1 MEEGP
6 MTSSAFERYRQASAA
21 RSSLPWLLAGSLI
34 VAICWLLATGAVI
47 YGGAYLYAYV
57 GPIFGPEPLTF
68 DQGGFTSRFLA
79 SPIGVISTLL
89 TFAGV
94 WLGVWVAMRFLH
106 REPVSRLFGAGLRLS
121 RPGFVNGLIAVL
133 FTSAL
138 TEIGFYLLAPEIHRG
153 SVSLGVWFVVFVPV
167 VLLAFIQTSSEEI
180 LFRGY
185 LLRGL
190 AARFR
195 SPLVWAVLPTL
206 LFTLLH
212 WNAGSRP
219 AMNIGV
225 LVSIGGFAALL
236 VALVYATGNLGAA
249 MGAHLGNNLIGFL
262 FISHENALSPF
273 ALYRGATLA
282 ELPWTAGQAVA
293 IVGMSIVSIL
303 ITLALLLHPRSPLK
317 VGPDT
322 APSGDRVAAS
332 APQS

>member
-1 MEEGP
+1 

-34 VAICWLLATGAVI
+34 IAVCWLLATGAVI
-47 YGGAYLYAYV
+47 YGGAYFYAYV
-57 GPIFGPEPLTF
+57 GPVFGPEPLTF

-79 SPIGVISTLL
+79 SPIGVVSTLL

-106 REPVSRLFGAGLRLS
+106 RERVGRLFGASRRLS
-121 RPGFVNGLIAVL
+121 RTGFVNGLIAVL
-133 FTSAL
+133 FTSVL
-138 TEIGFYLLAPEIHRG
+138 TEIGFYLLAPELQRG
-153 SVSLGVWFVVFVPV
+153 PVSLGLWFAVFVPV
-167 VLLAFIQTSSEEI
+167 VLLALVQTSSEEI

-185 LLRGL
+185 LLRGR

-212 WNAGSRP
+212 WNTGAVA
-219 AMNIGV
+219 AMNVGV

-262 FISHENALSPF
+262 FISHENTLSPF
-273 ALYRGATLA
+273 ALYRGATLSS
-282 ELPWTAGQAVA
+282 LPWTAGQAIA
-293 IVGMSIVSIL
+293 IVGMSIAAIL
-303 ITLALLLHPRSPLK
+303 ITLLLLLHPRSPLK
-317 VGPDT
+317 VTPDAGP
-322 APSGDRVAAS
+322 AGDAA
-332 APQS
+332 ATQPPQP

>member
-1 MEEGP
+1 
-6 MTSSAFERYRQASAA
+6 MTIHSAAFERFRRSAGP
-21 RSSLPWLLAGSLI
+21 RSSLPRLLAGVIIIAL
-34 VAICWLLATGAVI
+34 CWLAVTGAVI
-47 YGGAYLYAYV
+47 VGGVYLDDIV
-57 GPIFGPEPLTF
+57 GPWFGNGRLTF
-68 DQGGFTSRFLA
+68 DEGGTVTGFLA
-79 SPIGVISTLL
+79 SPLGVVATLL
-89 TFAGV
+89 TFCGI

-106 REPVSRLFGAGLRLS
+106 REPVSRLFGASLRLS

-133 FTSAL
+133 LTSAL
-138 TEIGFYLLAPEIHRG
+138 TEIGFYLLAPELNRG
-153 SVSLGVWFVVFVPV
+153 SVSLTVWFIVFVPV

-195 SPLVWAVLPTL
+195 SPLVWAVLPAL

-212 WNAGSRP
+212 WNTGS
-219 AMNIGV
+219 ATGMNIGV

-249 MGAHLGNNLIGFL
+249 MGAHLGNNLVGFL

-282 ELPWTAGQAVA
+282 GLPWTPGQAVV
-293 IVGMSIVSIL
+293 IVGMSIASIL
-303 ITLALLLHPRSPLK
+303 ITLALLLHPRSPLR
-317 VGPDT
+317 VEPD
-322 APSGDRVAAS
+322 AAL
-332 APQS
+332 ADDPPHPQP

>member
-1 MEEGP
+1 MIF
-6 MTSSAFERYRQASAA
+6 SSAAFERYRQMPAGKSG
-21 RSSLPWLLAGSLI
+21 LPRLLAGVVI
-34 VAICWLLATGAVI
+34 IAFCWLAVTGAVI
-47 YGGAYLYAYV
+47 VGGVYLDDIV
-57 GPIFGPEPLTF
+57 GPWFGPGRLTF
-68 DQGGFTSRFLA
+68 DGGSTVTRFLA
-79 SPIGVISTLL
+79 SPLGVVATLL
-89 TFAGV
+89 TFSGI
-94 WLGVWVAMRFLH
+94 WLGVWIAMRLLH
-106 REPVSRLFGAGLRLS
+106 RETVSRLFGVSLRLS

-133 FTSAL
+133 FTSTL
-138 TEIGFYLLAPEIHRG
+138 TEIGFYLLAPELDRG
-153 SVSLGVWFVVFVPV
+153 SVSLTVWLIVFVPI
-167 VLLAFIQTSSEEI
+167 VLLAFIQTASEEI

-195 SPLVWAVLPTL
+195 SPLVWAVLPAL

-212 WNAGSRP
+212 WNTGSAP

-225 LVSIGGFAALL
+225 LASIGGFAALL

-249 MGAHLGNNLIGFL
+249 MGAHLGNNLFGFL

-282 ELPWTAGQAVA
+282 GLPWTPGQAVA
-293 IVGMSIVSIL
+293 IVGMSIASIL

-322 APSGDRVAAS
+322 ALSPGTRQADT
-332 APQS
+332 PQP

>member
-1 MEEGP
+1 MIFP
-6 MTSSAFERYRQASAA
+6 SSAFERYRQMPAGKSG
-21 RSSLPWLLAGSLI
+21 LPRLLAGAVIIAL
-34 VAICWLLATGAVI
+34 CWLAVTGAMIV
-47 YGGAYLYAYV
+47 GGVYLDDIV
-57 GPIFGPEPLTF
+57 GPWFGPDRLTF
-68 DQGGFTSRFLA
+68 DEGGTVTRFLA
-79 SPIGVISTLL
+79 SPLGVVATLL
-89 TFAGV
+89 TFSGI
-94 WLGVWVAMRFLH
+94 WLGVWIAMKFLH
-106 REPVSRLFGAGLRLS
+106 REPVSRLFGVSLRLS
-121 RPGFVNGLIAVL
+121 RSGFVNGLIAVL

-138 TEIGFYLLAPEIHRG
+138 TEIGFYLLAPELNRG
-153 SVSLGVWFVVFVPV
+153 TVSLTVWFIVFVPV

-185 LLRGL
+185 LMRGL

-195 SPLVWAVLPTL
+195 GPLVWAVLPAL

-212 WNAGSRP
+212 WNTGSAP

-282 ELPWTAGQAVA
+282 GLPWTPGQAIA
-293 IVGMSIVSIL
+293 IVGMSIASIL
-303 ITLALLLHPRSPLK
+303 ITLALLLHPRSPLR
-317 VGPDT
+317 VEPDT
-322 APSGDRVAAS
+322 APAGGAHQAI
-332 APQS
+332 APQP

>member
-1 MEEGP
+1 
-6 MTSSAFERYRQASAA
+6 MTRAAFETYRTMSGA
-21 RSSLPWLLAGSLI
+21 RSSLPRLLAGSLI
-34 VAICWLLATGAVI
+34 VALCWLAFTGAVI
-47 YGGAYLYAYV
+47 FGGVYLYATV
-57 GPIFGPEPLTF
+57 GPWFGPETLTF
-68 DQGGFTSRFLA
+68 DQGGVVTRFLA
-79 SPIGVISTLL
+79 SPLGVIATLL
-89 TFAGV
+89 TFAGI
-94 WLGVWVAMRFLH
+94 WIGVWIAMRFLH
-106 REPVSRLFGAGLRLS
+106 REPASRLFGVSARLS
-121 RPGFVNGLIAVL
+121 RSGFANGLIAVL
-133 FTSAL
+133 ITSAL
-138 TEIGFYLLAPEIHRG
+138 TEIGFYLLAPEMNRG
-153 SVSLGVWFVVFVPV
+153 AVDLAVWLIVFVPV
-167 VLLAFIQTSSEEI
+167 VFLAFVQTSAEEI

-195 SPLVWAVLPTL
+195 SPLVWAVLPAL

-212 WNAGSRP
+212 WNAGSVP

-303 ITLALLLHPRSPLK
+303 ITLATCCCTR
-317 VGPDT
+317 
-322 APSGDRVAAS
+322 ARR
-332 APQS
+332 